1 MKISIYGD
9 QFMKAEVFEEVIKRD
24 LGLHDATYYKTNA
37 LWPDEP
43 FHNEYGKGDFSNI
56 KEYLGT
62 AEQVVNA
69 IGDSEILINHIAP
82 ISEEILKQV
91 PNLKFIGVS
100 RGGPVNIDLEACK
113 KFGVTVSNAPGRN
126 ASAVAEFTVA
136 SILAETR
143 LITKGHQ
150 SMIEGQ
156 WRGDLYRYDITGK
169 ELCEMTVGLVGY
181 SHIGKRV
188 RNLLLP
194 FGCKIIF
201 TDPFVDPDEIDVKN
215 NIEKVSK
222 EELIQNSDV
231 ISIHARVT
239 KQTEKFIA
247 EQEFKNMK
255 KGTYFINTARGPL
268 VNYNDL
274 LKYLKN
280 NHLAGAALDTFDIEP
295 LPVNHEL
302 RKLNNVTL
310 TPHIAGASI
319 RTVYYAAEVIAKDL
333 GNYLNNS
340 EIINKIC

>member
-9 QFMKAEVFEEVIKRD
+9 LFMKADVFEEVIRRD
-24 LGLHDATYYKTNA
+24 LKLDKVEFKKTETT
-37 LWPDEP
+37 WPDDP
-43 FHNEYGKGDFSNI
+43 FHNEFGEGDFSKI
-56 KEYLGT
+56 KEYQGT
-62 AEQVVNA
+62 KEGVIEA

-82 ISEEILKQV
+82 ISEEILKET

-100 RGGPVNIDLEACK
+100 RGGPVNIDIEACK
-113 KFGVTVSNAPGRN
+113 KYGVTVANAPGRN

-143 LITKGHQ
+143 LVTKGHQ
-150 SMIEGQ
+150 SMVDGQ

-201 TDPFVDPDEIDVKN
+201 ADPFVDPDDIDKDN
-215 NIEKVSK
+215 GIQKVSK
-222 EELIQNSDV
+222 EELLSMSDV
-231 ISIHARVT
+231 VSIHARVT
-239 KQTEKFIA
+239 KDTEKFFS
-247 EQEFKNMK
+247 ENEFKSMK
-255 KGTYFINTARGPL
+255 KGSYFINTARGPL
-268 VNYNDL
+268 VNYDDL
-274 LKYLKN
+274 LKYLEN

-295 LPVNHEL
+295 LPAEHPL

-319 RTVYYAAEVIAKDL
+319 RTIYYAAEVIAQDL
-333 GNYLNNS
+333 KNFIDGKSLNNQ
-340 EIINKIC
+340 IC

>member
-43 FHNEYGKGDFSNI
+43 FHNEYGKGDFSKI

-62 AEQVVNA
+62 SEQVVNA

-181 SHIGKRV
+181 SHIGKKSV
-188 RNLLLP
+188 TYYFHLDVKLSLPILLLIP
-194 FGCKIIF
+194 
-201 TDPFVDPDEIDVKN
+201 
-215 NIEKVSK
+215 
-222 EELIQNSDV
+222 
-231 ISIHARVT
+231 
-239 KQTEKFIA
+239 
-247 EQEFKNMK
+247 MK
-255 KGTYFINTARGPL
+255 L
-268 VNYNDL
+268 M
-274 LKYLKN
+274 
-280 NHLAGAALDTFDIEP
+280 
-295 LPVNHEL
+295 
-302 RKLNNVTL
+302 
-310 TPHIAGASI
+310 
-319 RTVYYAAEVIAKDL
+319 
-333 GNYLNNS
+333 
-340 EIINKIC
+340 

>member
-1 MKISIYGD
+1 
-9 QFMKAEVFEEVIKRD
+9 
-24 LGLHDATYYKTNA
+24 
-37 LWPDEP
+37 
-43 FHNEYGKGDFSNI
+43 
-56 KEYLGT
+56 
-62 AEQVVNA
+62 
-69 IGDSEILINHIAP
+69 
-82 ISEEILKQV
+82 
-91 PNLKFIGVS
+91 
-100 RGGPVNIDLEACK
+100 
-113 KFGVTVSNAPGRN
+113 
-126 ASAVAEFTVA
+126 
-136 SILAETR
+136 
-143 LITKGHQ
+143 
-150 SMIEGQ
+150 MIEGQ
-156 WRGDLYRYDITGK
+156 WRGDLYRFDITGK
-169 ELCEMTVGLVGY
+169 ELCEMTIGLVGY

-201 TDPFVDPDEIDVKN
+201 ADPFVDPDEIDIKN

-222 EELIQNSDV
+222 EELIQKSDV
-231 ISIHARVT
+231 VSIHARVT
-239 KQTEKFIA
+239 KQTEKFFA

-333 GNYLNNS
+333 GSYLNNS

>member
-9 QFMKAEVFEEVIKRD
+9 RFMKADVFEEVLKRD
-24 LGLHDATYYKTNA
+24 LGLKDVVFYKTDA
-37 LWPDEP
+37 AWPDEP
-43 FHNEYGKGDFSNI
+43 FHNEFGEGDFANI
-56 KEYLGT
+56 KEYLGN
-62 AEQVVNA
+62 AEEVVKA
-69 IGDSEILINHIAP
+69 IGDSEILINHMAP
-82 ISEEILKQV
+82 ISEEILKKT

-136 SILAETR
+136 TILAETR
-143 LITKGHQ
+143 LVTKGHQ
-150 SMIEGQ
+150 SMVDGQ

-201 TDPFVDPDEIDVKN
+201 ADPFVEPDEIDKQY
-215 NIEKVSK
+215 NITRVSK
-222 EELIQNSDV
+222 EELIKNSDV
-231 ISIHARVT
+231 VSIHARVT
-239 KQTEKFIA
+239 KDTEKFFA
-247 EQEFKNMK
+247 ENEFKNMK
-255 KGTYFINTARGPL
+255 KGSYFINTARGPL
-268 VNYNDL
+268 VNYDDL
-274 LKYLKN
+274 LKYLQN
-280 NHLAGAALDTFDIEP
+280 NHLGGAALDTYDVEP
-295 LPVNHEL
+295 LPEKHPL

-319 RTVYYAAEVIAKDL
+319 RTVYYAAEVIAEDL
-333 GNYLNNS
+333 KNYLNNLDLK
-340 EIINKIC
+340 NKIC